1 MKNAEKIALEKYN
14 NGEEFSSST
23 FIDED
28 TIILGYGKLDYDFE
42 FPLPSYIT
50 VKEYGTQSW
59 TEYFRNKGL
68 NKYIMTN
75 KDTKEVS
82 ISPYF
87 NNMELEAH
95 KLLNPNFTFEIIG

>member
-1 MKNAEKIALEKYN
+1 MTQNEQITLEKYT
-14 NGEEFSSST
+14 NGEPFSSST

-28 TIILGYGKLDYDFE
+28 TIILGYGNLDYDFE
-42 FPLPSYIT
+42 FPLPAYIT

-68 NKYIMTN
+68 NRYITTN
-75 KDTKEVS
+75 KDTKETS

-87 NNMELEAH
+87 NNSELETH
-95 KLLNPNFTFEIIG
+95 KLLNSNFTFKKL